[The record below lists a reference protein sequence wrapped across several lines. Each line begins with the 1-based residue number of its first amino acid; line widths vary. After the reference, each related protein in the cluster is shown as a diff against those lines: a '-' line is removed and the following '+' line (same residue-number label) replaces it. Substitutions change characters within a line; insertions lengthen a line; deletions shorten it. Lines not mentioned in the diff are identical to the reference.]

1 MKSKVIFLSLTIYY
15 FLSFESLFLDI
26 GLILFPFS
34 QKY

>member
-1 MKSKVIFLSLTIYY
+1 MKSKVIFLSFTICY

-26 GLILFPFS
+26 ALILLPFS